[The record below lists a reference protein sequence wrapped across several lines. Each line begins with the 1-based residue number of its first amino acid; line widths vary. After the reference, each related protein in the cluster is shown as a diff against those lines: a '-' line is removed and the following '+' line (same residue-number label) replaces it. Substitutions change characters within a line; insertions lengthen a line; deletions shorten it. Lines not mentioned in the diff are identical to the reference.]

1 MYYDGTNV
9 IIYGFSNGGSYNTV
23 FSPVSS
29 ISWTWANIGNGS
41 NVISMAYNGTVYV
54 ICNSSSPY
62 WYKSTSLTGSWT
74 NFTNGQ
80 TYGQNYGCC
89 CTDSNTSGS
98 ILCCGGS
105 GQTAFYGSGNMSS
118 ITNVAHNP
126 SVGVQVCFH
135 SSILNKWF
143 IADMSNT
150 TSTCYLSQ
158 NLQGDFNSWNNGGT
172 GVGTFYYT
180 QQYSQKMITFFILLS
195 LELPTWFVNI
205 LLSILQV
212 QHTIP
217 QR

>member
-29 ISWTWANIGNGS
+29 ISWTWANIGNGG
-41 NVISMAYNGTVYV
+41 NVISMAYIRNGTG
-54 ICNSSSPY
+54 
-62 WYKSTSLTGSWT
+62 K
-74 NFTNGQ
+74 
-80 TYGQNYGCC
+80 
-89 CTDSNTSGS
+89 
-98 ILCCGGS
+98 
-105 GQTAFYGSGNMSS
+105 TAFYGSGNMSS
-118 ITNVAHNP
+118 ITRMTGNP

-158 NLQGDFNSWNNGGT
+158 NLQGDFGSWNNGGT

-180 QQYSQKMITFFILLS
+180 QQYSQKMTTFFILLS
-195 LELPTWFVNI
+195 LELRTWFAHM